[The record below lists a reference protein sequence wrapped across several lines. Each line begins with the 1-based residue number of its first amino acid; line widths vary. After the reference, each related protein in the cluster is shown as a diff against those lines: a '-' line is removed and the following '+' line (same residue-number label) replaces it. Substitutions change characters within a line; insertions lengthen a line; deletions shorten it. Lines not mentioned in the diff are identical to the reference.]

1 MATAIRKVKSEDE
14 LLTVSAEL
22 HPETY
27 KRLQRASE
35 IQQHEDGQLERILI
49 EWALPFYEQARSV
62 EILYALDVRPGRKAT
77 KR

>member
-1 MATAIRKVKSEDE
+1 MMATAIRKVKSEE

-22 HPETY
+22 DPETY

-35 IQQHEDGQLERILI
+35 INQHDDGQLERILI

-62 EILYALDVRPGRKAT
+62 EILHAMEVRPGRKST